1 MFGKLLYFDLFQL
14 ITDYTGDNDEVLLF
28 ISDWEYVHT
37 SPQDATQMLL
47 LFSCNPKNNSNH
59 PEACLD
65 FKFYYDSSLDWKI
78 DFPKLK
84 PLSIPH
90 FSFHQLSAESVLRV
104 LSFDWKTMPINHS
117 VSWQNRCRG
126 QTDRKIIITIRD
138 SISVFCVQDFR
149 GRDLAWYIACVVV
162 VCVATCEGW
171 RSDLS
176 ECSIVF
182 RETII
187 FIIITERLHSV
198 TGSDLL
204 AGN

>member
-1 MFGKLLYFDLFQL
+1 MKFFYSLATENMY
-14 ITDYTGDNDEVLLF
+14 I
-28 ISDWEYVHT
+28 HT

-90 FSFHQLSAESVLRV
+90 FSFHQLSEESVLRV

-117 VSWQNRCRG
+117 VSWQNRCRS
-126 QTDRKIIITIRD
+126 QTDRKIVITIRD

-162 VCVATCEGW
+162 SSVLRLARDEEAICQNVL
-171 RSDLS
+171 LS
-176 ECSIVF
+176 SGKQLSLLLLLNAFIPSQDRICWQEINNRMYIV
-182 RETII
+182 II
-187 FIIITERLHSV
+187 SLV
-198 TGSDLL
+198 GL
-204 AGN
+204 